1 MANAQ
6 NHKVNKNKIVDCTD
20 KTIVIKKNVMTQII
34 SIANQKG
41 GVGKTTTSINLS
53 AALAQI
59 GKKVLLV
66 DCDAQANTTTGM
78 GIDKPGLEYSLYH
91 GLIGEIGIDD
101 MIMPCMLP
109 KLKIIPATIDLIG
122 FEIEL
127 VSARGREKKLKELL
141 EPVKTKF
148 DYIII
153 DCPPALSLLTL
164 NAFTASDS
172 VLIPLQS
179 EFYALEG
186 LGQLL
191 DTIKRVKSSFN
202 PRLRIKG
209 ILLTMYDKRTNLA
222 QNVVEDAKKYFK
234 EMVFKTIIPR
244 NVKLG
249 EAPSYG
255 LPVILYDKHS
265 QGSKSYIAFAR
276 ELLTRRSHIKR

>member
-1 MANAQ
+1 
-6 NHKVNKNKIVDCTD
+6 
-20 KTIVIKKNVMTQII
+20 MTQII

-41 GVGKTTTSINLS
+41 GVGKTTTSVNLS
-53 AALAQI
+53 AALAKI
-59 GKKVLLV
+59 GKKVLLI
-66 DCDAQANTTTGM
+66 DCDSQANATTGM
-78 GIDKPGLEYSLYH
+78 GIDKPSLEHSLYQ
-91 GLIGEIGIDD
+91 GLIGETGVDD
-101 MIMPCMLP
+101 IIYPTMLP
-109 KLKIIPATIDLIG
+109 NLMMIPANIDLIG
-122 FEIEL
+122 FEIEM
-127 VSARGREKKLKELL
+127 VPVKQREKKLKDLL
-141 EPVKTKF
+141 VQIKERF
-148 DYIII
+148 DYIIL

-191 DTIKRVKSSFN
+191 NTIKRVKLSFN
-202 PRLRIKG
+202 PRLKIKG

-222 QNVVEDAKKYFK
+222 QHVVEDAEKYFK
-234 EMVFKTIIPR
+234 DMVFKTRIPR

-276 ELLTRRSHIKR
+276 EFLQR

>member
-1 MANAQ
+1 
-6 NHKVNKNKIVDCTD
+6 
-20 KTIVIKKNVMTQII
+20 MTQII

-41 GVGKTTTSINLS
+41 GVGKTTTSVNLS
-53 AALAQI
+53 AALAII

-66 DCDAQANTTTGM
+66 DCDSQANATTGM
-78 GIDKPGLEYSLYH
+78 GIEKPSLEHSLYQ
-91 GLIGEIGIDD
+91 GLIGEADIDD
-101 MIMPCMLP
+101 IVYPTMLP
-109 KLKIIPATIDLIG
+109 KLMMIPANIDLIG
-122 FEIEL
+122 FEIEM
-127 VSARGREKKLKELL
+127 VSKKDREKKLKDLL
-141 EPVKTKF
+141 EQVKEKY
-148 DYIII
+148 DYVII
-153 DCPPALSLLTL
+153 DCPPALGLLTL

-202 PRLRIKG
+202 PGLRIKG

-234 EMVFKTIIPR
+234 DMVFKTKIPR

-255 LPVILYDKHS
+255 LPVILYDKQS
-265 QGSKSYIAFAR
+265 QGSKSYVAFAR
-276 ELLTRRSHIKR
+276 EFLKR

>member
-1 MANAQ
+1 
-6 NHKVNKNKIVDCTD
+6 
-20 KTIVIKKNVMTQII
+20 MTHII

-53 AALAQI
+53 AALAKI

-66 DCDAQANTTTGM
+66 DCDSQANATTGM
-78 GIDKPGLEYSLYH
+78 GIDKPSLNYSLYQ
-91 GLIGEIGIDD
+91 GLIGEAGFKDVIY
-101 MIMPCMLP
+101 PTVLP
-109 KLKIIPATIDLIG
+109 KLTMIPADMDLIG
-122 FEIEL
+122 FEIEM
-127 VSARGREKKLKELL
+127 VSAEDREQKLKHLIDPAKSEY
-141 EPVKTKF
+141 
-148 DYIII
+148 DYIVI

-202 PRLRIKG
+202 PGLKISG

-222 QNVVEDAKKYFK
+222 QNVVEDAKNYFK
-234 EMVFKTIIPR
+234 GMVFNTKIPR

-255 LPVILYDKHS
+255 LPIILYDKMS
-265 QGSKSYIAFAR
+265 MGSKSYITFAR
-276 ELLTRRSHIKR
+276 EFLRRRSHNKR

>member
-1 MANAQ
+1 M
-6 NHKVNKNKIVDCTD
+6 
-20 KTIVIKKNVMTQII
+20 MTQII

-41 GVGKTTTSINLS
+41 GVGKTTTAINLS
-53 AALAQI
+53 AALAGL

-66 DCDAQANTTTGM
+66 DCDSQANATTGL
-78 GIDKPGLEYSLYH
+78 GIDKPALEVSLYN
-91 GLIGEIGIDD
+91 GLISEALADEM
-101 MIMPCMLP
+101 MISTVMPNLT
-109 KLKIIPATIDLIG
+109 LIPANMDLIG
-122 FEIEL
+122 FEVEM
-127 VSARGREKKLKELL
+127 VAAPDRQKKLKDLL
-141 EPVKTKF
+141 APVQDRF

-164 NAFTASDS
+164 NAFTASSS

-191 DTIKRVKSSFN
+191 NTIKRVKSSFN
-202 PRLRIKG
+202 KALKIKG
-209 ILLTMYDKRTNLA
+209 ILLTMFDKRTNLS
-222 QNVVEDAKKYFK
+222 QNVVEDAKTYFK
-234 EMVFKTIIPR
+234 EMVFKTKIPR

-265 QGSKSYIAFAR
+265 QGSKSYMAFAR
-276 ELLTRRSHIKR
+276 ELLKR

>member
-1 MANAQ
+1 
-6 NHKVNKNKIVDCTD
+6 
-20 KTIVIKKNVMTQII
+20 MTQII

-41 GVGKTTTSINLS
+41 GVGKTTTSINL
-53 AALAQI
+53 AATLAKF

-66 DCDAQANTTTGM
+66 DCDSQANATTGM
-78 GIDKPGLEYSLYH
+78 GIDKPDLDYSLYH
-91 GLIGEIGIDD
+91 VLIGEVDIED
-101 MIMPCMLP
+101 IMMSCMMP
-109 KLKIIPATIDLIG
+109 NLKILPANVDLIG
-122 FEIEL
+122 FEIEMIS
-127 VSARGREKKLKELL
+127 VKSREKKLKNVIDK
-141 EPVKTKF
+141 VKNSF

-202 PRLRIKG
+202 PRLKIKG

-222 QNVVEDAKKYFK
+222 QNVFEDAKKYFTD
-234 EMVFKTIIPR
+234 MIFKTKIPR

-255 LPVILYDKHS
+255 LPIILYDSQS
-265 QGSKSYIAFAR
+265 QGSKSYIDFAK
-276 ELLTRRSHIKR
+276 EFLRR

>member
-1 MANAQ
+1 
-6 NHKVNKNKIVDCTD
+6 
-20 KTIVIKKNVMTQII
+20 MTEII

-53 AALAQI
+53 AALAKI

-66 DCDAQANTTTGM
+66 DCDSQANATTGM
-78 GIDKPGLEYSLYH
+78 GFDKPTLEYSLYQ
-91 GLIGEIGIDD
+91 GLIGEAGIDD
-101 MIMPCMLP
+101 IIYPTMLP
-109 KLKIIPATIDLIG
+109 KLMMIPADINLIG
-122 FEIEL
+122 FEIEM
-127 VSARGREKKLKELL
+127 VPVTGREKKLKDFL
-141 EPVKTKF
+141 EPIEERY

-202 PRLRIKG
+202 PELKIKG

-222 QNVVEDAKKYFK
+222 QNVVADAKEYFK
-234 EMVFKTIIPR
+234 EMVFKTKIPR

-265 QGSKSYIAFAR
+265 QGSKSYLTFAR
-276 ELLTRRSHIKR
+276 ELLKR